1 MASWISNSANVLNP
15 SVCSSIP
22 SLLTYNEPTKQGYDK
37 QRAPSGL
44 SLPNFDC
51 AEISY
56 CAQRRAVRWELPVGG
71 RRTSLLS
78 TICWLL
84 LPYAQSSVTHSRDSP
99 TPIFQVRPTNVR
111 VLTNVTP
118 STATPNF
125 RFLFHNSTSSDYV
138 CLIVCG
144 CGCTYAGGRT
154 ENQILGGLCTMWQT
168 ATLQW
173 MGCASMY
180 DSCLI

>member
-1 MASWISNSANVLNP
+1 MTSNVHPLD
-15 SVCSSIP
+15 SVCQILIVPRSRIVR
-22 SLLTYNEPTKQGYDK
+22 N
-37 QRAPSGL
+37 
-44 SLPNFDC
+44 
-51 AEISY
+51 AERSVGS
-56 CAQRRAVRWELPVGG
+56 CQWADDARR
-71 RRTSLLS
+71 
-78 TICWLL
+78 WLL